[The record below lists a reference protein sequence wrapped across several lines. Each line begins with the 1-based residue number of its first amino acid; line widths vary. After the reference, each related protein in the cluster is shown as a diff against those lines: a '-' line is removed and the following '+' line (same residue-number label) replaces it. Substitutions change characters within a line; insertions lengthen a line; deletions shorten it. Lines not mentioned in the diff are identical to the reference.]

1 MRTLMCIIAIAA
13 LAMVTLS
20 TSACGQTAK
29 SVTVEEARTMIDKNP
44 KIVVLDVRTPSE
56 WNGGHL
62 KNAKHVDIQS
72 SDFEQKI
79 ATLDKNATIVV
90 YCAAGGRSSRAASMM
105 VQKGYKNVINM
116 AGGINA
122 WNAAGYPTTK

>member
-1 MRTLMCIIAIAA
+1 MRTILNLVTIAA
-13 LAMVTLS
+13 LAFVTLS

-29 SVTVEEARTMIDKNP
+29 SVTVEEVKAMIDKNA
-44 KIVVLDVRTPSE
+44 KIVVLDVRTPGE

-62 KNAKHVDIQS
+62 KNAKHADIQS

-79 ATLDKNATIVV
+79 ASIDKNATVVV
-90 YCAAGGRSSRAASMM
+90 YCAVGGRSSRAASMM

>member
-62 KNAKHVDIQS
+62 KNAKHADIQS

-79 ATLDKNATIVV
+79 ASIDKNATIVV

>member
-1 MRTLMCIIAIAA
+1 MRTILHLVTVAA
-13 LAMVTLS
+13 LAFVTLS

-29 SVTVEEARTMIDKNP
+29 TVTVEEAKAMIDKNT
-44 KIVVLDVRTPSE
+44 KIVVLDVRTPGE
-56 WNGGHL
+56 WNSGHL
-62 KNAKHVDIQS
+62 KNAKHADIQS

-79 ATLDKNATIVV
+79 ASIDKNATVVV
-90 YCAAGGRSSRAASMM
+90 YCAAGGRSSRAASIM
-105 VQKGYKNVINM
+105 VQKGYKDVINM

>member
-1 MRTLMCIIAIAA
+1 MRTLLHLVTIAA
-13 LAMVTLS
+13 LALVTLS

-29 SVTVEEARTMIDKNP
+29 SVTVEEAKAMI
-44 KIVVLDVRTPSE
+44 
-56 WNGGHL
+56 
-62 KNAKHVDIQS
+62 
-72 SDFEQKI
+72 
-79 ATLDKNATIVV
+79 DKNATIVV
-90 YCAAGGRSSRAASMM
+90 YCAVGGRSSRAASMM

>member
-1 MRTLMCIIAIAA
+1 MRTLLHLVTIAA
-13 LAMVTLS
+13 LAFVTLS
-20 TSACGQTAK
+20 TSACGQTVK
-29 SVTVEEARTMIDKNP
+29 SVNVEEAKAMIDKNA
-44 KIVVLDVRTPSE
+44 KIVVLDVRTPGE

-62 KNAKHVDIQS
+62 KNAKHADIQS

-79 ATLDKNATIVV
+79 ASIDKNATVVV
-90 YCAAGGRSSRAASMM
+90 YCAVGGRSSRAASMM

>member
-1 MRTLMCIIAIAA
+1 MRTFLHLVTIAA
-13 LAMVTLS
+13 LAFVTFS

-29 SVTVEEARTMIDKNP
+29 SVTVEEAKTMIEKNA
-44 KIVVLDVRTPSE
+44 KIVVLDVRTPGE
-56 WNGGHL
+56 WNSGHL
-62 KNAKHVDIQS
+62 TNAKHVDIQS

-79 ATLDKNATIVV
+79 ASIDKNATVVV
-90 YCAAGGRSSRAASMM
+90 YCAAGGRSSRAANMM

>member
-1 MRTLMCIIAIAA
+1 MRTLINMITIVA
-13 LAMVTLS
+13 LAFISLS
-20 TSACGQTAK
+20 TTACGQTAK
-29 SVTVEEARTMIDKNP
+29 SVTVEEAKTMIEKNA
-44 KIVVLDVRTPSE
+44 KVVVLDVRTPGE

-62 KNAKHVDIQS
+62 KNAKHADIQS

-79 ATLDKNATIVV
+79 ASIDKNATILV

-122 WNAAGYPTTK
+122 WNVAGYPTTK

>member
-1 MRTLMCIIAIAA
+1 MRTLLHLVTIAVLA
-13 LAMVTLS
+13 LVTLS

-29 SVTVEEARTMIDKNP
+29 SVTVEEAKAVIDKNA
-44 KIVVLDVRTPSE
+44 KIVVLDVRTPGE

-62 KNAKHVDIQS
+62 KNAKHADIQS

-79 ATLDKNATIVV
+79 TTIDKNATIVV